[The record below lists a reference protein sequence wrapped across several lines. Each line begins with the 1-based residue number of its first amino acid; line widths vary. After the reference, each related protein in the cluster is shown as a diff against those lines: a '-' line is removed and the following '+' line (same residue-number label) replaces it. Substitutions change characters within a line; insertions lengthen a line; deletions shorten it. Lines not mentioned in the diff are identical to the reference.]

1 LEKED
6 EFDVVDVCSCLND
19 FVDNRQEEDSL
30 ITKRRR
36 IGAAS
41 AFFGGD
47 NANEDVDVDVVTND
61 KVSYFSSDSEDDLL
75 VIPIRITPDFPSTPA
90 PLSVPTSIAPAVSSG
105 PG

>member
-47 NANEDVDVDVVTND
+47 NANEDVDVDVVG
-61 KVSYFSSDSEDDLL
+61 VSGQVFSSDSEDDLL